1 MKRVFI
7 IFIFYNYF
15 VDKLCWGLWFRYGVV
30 RKKQKKRNICCLVAL
45 STVSMKV
52 IRDIEER
59 KKERGGI
66 TISQCALALNN
77 NDDDDNQ
84 NNK

>member
-1 MKRVFI
+1 MRVFI

-30 RKKQKKRNICCLVAL
+30 RKKEKKRNICCLVAV

-52 IRDIEER
+52 IRDR
-59 KKERGGI
+59 RTKKGEGEGVGGGGV
-66 TISQCALALNN
+66 
-77 NDDDDNQ
+77 
-84 NNK
+84 